1 MSETCGCTNAVT
13 QRIFTSVTG
22 VSAGRRR
29 ASSPARFGL
38 DRTIWSCRSGLGN
51 LAFTNAGWSSS
62 VARWAHNPEVA
73 GSNPVPATS
82 GNGPQAQA
90 WGPFS
95 CRLGTLLGT
104 LAKLTSIG
112 TVRRIGQPVSGVR
125 ASLPMLVEQAGHH
138 SSCRRCRRTGQAV
151 SNA

>member
-1 MSETCGCTNAVT
+1 M
-13 QRIFTSVTG
+13 G

-29 ASSPARFGL
+29 VPGPARFGL

-82 GNGPQAQA
+82 GNGPQRSL
-90 WGPFS
+90 WGLF
-95 CRLGTLLGT
+95 
-104 LAKLTSIG
+104 
-112 TVRRIGQPVSGVR
+112 R
-125 ASLPMLVEQAGHH
+125 ASGDALGAFAFVAKILVRIHGRLDAARGA
-138 SSCRRCRRTGQAV
+138 RRGP
-151 SNA
+151 